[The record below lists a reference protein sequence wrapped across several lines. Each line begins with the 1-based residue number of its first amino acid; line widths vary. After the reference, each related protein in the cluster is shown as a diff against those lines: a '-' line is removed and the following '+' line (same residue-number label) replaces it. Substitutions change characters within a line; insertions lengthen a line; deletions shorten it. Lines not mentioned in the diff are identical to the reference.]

1 MRTVLVA
8 LLVFAGC
15 GERVPAQA
23 RRPAPA
29 QIMPN
34 QIAPVPL
41 MGTHWTL
48 VAVGDLTLPA
58 QHDASGPHLV
68 FHVGGN
74 ASGAD
79 GCNTFRT
86 TYTADRF
93 TMTFGVVAGTTMV
106 CRRPD
111 RLDARIREALG
122 LTRRW
127 SIEERTLTLFDA
139 DGVALARF
147 EQRFE
152 GR

>member
-1 MRTVLVA
+1 MGTVLLA
-8 LLVFAGC
+8 LLVLMGC
-15 GERVPAQA
+15 GERPPARLQ
-23 RRPAPA
+23 RPAPA

-41 MGTHWTL
+41 LGTHWTL
-48 VAVGDLTLPA
+48 VAVGDLTFAP
-58 QHDASGPHLV
+58 QHEAGGPHLV
-68 FHVGGN
+68 LHPGEG

-93 TMTFGVVAGTTMV
+93 TMTFGVVAGTAMI

-111 RLDARIREALG
+111 RLDARFREALG

-127 SIEERTLTLFDA
+127 AIEEGTLTLFDA
-139 DGVALARF
+139 NGAALARF